1 VEQALDVLQD
11 RFAIVRYPIFTWSQ
25 EKIWVVMHACA
36 IMHNLIIDSER
47 DDPATRNDHL
57 NAN

>member
-11 RFAIVRYPIFTWSQ
+11 HFAIVRYPIFTWSQ